1 MNKKN
6 IYIDGSSGTTGLK
19 INEILN
25 NHDEISLITIDD
37 KFRKNDKYRIDA
49 IKSADLSILCLPDEE
64 SSRIAKWFNNED
76 KIIDTSTH
84 HRVNPSWVYGLAEM
98 QVDQREKISN
108 SNLVANPGCYPTGIV
123 LAIKPLVDNHIISS
137 SYPLSI
143 HALSGYSGGGKKLIE
158 KWETDIYKSIKFE
171 SPYALLDKHKHLE
184 EIKYYTNLD
193 EYPHFMPSVGAFFK
207 GMRIEISIHKNNF
220 TGLIN
225 PKNLLE
231 IISATYENESNID
244 LSLYDNDSFYDDF
257 SFNPEKNNGTNKVTI
272 SIIPNKLGHISL
284 IIQLDNLGKG
294 ASGAAVQNMNLMLGL
309 NENAGINS

>member
-1 MNKKN
+1 M
-6 IYIDGSSGTTGLK
+6 LFQV
-19 INEILN
+19 ILG
-25 NHDEISLITIDD
+25 E
-37 KFRKNDKYRIDA
+37 
-49 IKSADLSILCLPDEE
+49 
-64 SSRIAKWFNNED
+64 
-76 KIIDTSTH
+76 
-84 HRVNPSWVYGLAEM
+84 
-98 QVDQREKISN
+98 
-108 SNLVANPGCYPTGIV
+108 
-123 LAIKPLVDNHIISS
+123 
-137 SYPLSI
+137 
-143 HALSGYSGGGKKLIE
+143 GKKLIE

-184 EIKYYTNLD
+184 EIKYYSNLD
-193 EYPHFMPSVGAFFK
+193 EYPHFMPSVGAFFN

-225 PKNLLE
+225 PKNLLD

-294 ASGAAVQNMNLMLGL
+294 ASGAAVQNMNLMLGFK
-309 NENAGINS
+309 

>member
-193 EYPHFMPSVGAFFK
+193 EYPHFMPSVGAFFN

-225 PKNLLE
+225 PKNLLD